1 MKELITGNQQPA
13 AATASPL
20 LAFYLGSHPD
30 NRGRTLAEVLRQD
43 DFWLEVTHDYIQWL
57 FPLAESSRV
66 NPQAPLVDAITAR
79 TFAGDELLRRHLMA
93 AFVRMLKFFGLQ
105 RGTNG
110 EVSKAVN
117 WSERKGDWFNRDS
130 HNSLRITRILKSLAL
145 LGLPDEAR
153 EFQRALANL
162 CRTEPDCDINRT
174 SQAFW
179 RDAISDHSD

>member
-13 AATASPL
+13 AANASP
-20 LAFYLGSHPD
+20 AFYLGSHPD
-30 NRGRTLAEVLRQD
+30 NRSRTLAEVLRQD

-66 NPQAPLVDAITAR
+66 NPQAPLVDAITAW
-79 TFAGDELLRRHLMA
+79 TFASDDLLRRHLMA
-93 AFVRMLKFFGLQ
+93 SFLRMLNFFGVQ
-105 RGTNG
+105 RETSG
-110 EVSKAVN
+110 EISKAAN
-117 WSERKGDWFNRDS
+117 WNERKGDWFTRDS

-153 EFQRALANL
+153 ELQRALANL

-174 SQAFW
+174 SQGFW